1 MKVTLS
7 KCFKKAGHGGTLKL
21 QGGECRGRQQR
32 SEFEAKLVNILSSRT
47 PKAMYVERPCATH
60 PPKKKL
66 PKHIS
71 QL

>member
-1 MKVTLS
+1 MKSYMVKMFQKSWTRYRVG
-7 KCFKKAGHGGTLKL
+7 K
-21 QGGECRGRQQR
+21 CRGRQQI